1 MPASKEE
8 TASASLLT
16 VKQVAD
22 YLSVSSRTV
31 RRLIADEA
39 LRCVQVGRQK
49 RFDPKDLAAYLKAN
63 KT

>member
-1 MPASKEE
+1 MPTDKEK
-8 TASASLLT
+8 TAPASLLT
-16 VKQVAD
+16 LEQVAD

-49 RFDPKDLAAYLKAN
+49 RLDPKDLAAYLKAN

>member
-1 MPASKEE
+1 MPTDKEK
-8 TASASLLT
+8 TAPASLLT
-16 VKQVAD
+16 LEQVAD

-31 RRLIADEA
+31 RRLIADKA

-49 RFDPKDLAAYLKAN
+49 RFDPKDLAAYLNAN

>member
-1 MPASKEE
+1 MPADKEK

-16 VKQVAD
+16 LEQVAD

-31 RRLIADEA
+31 RRLIAGKA

-49 RFDPKDLAAYLKAN
+49 RFDPKDLAAYLNAN